1 MASMSSLLSV
11 YMNGIPWN
19 VPLSIRKWLSDAFTC
34 LRASSDDYG
43 LDSDSLVVSLVYSDD
58 VLCFRLLD
66 SADSPVYV
74 LDDPSLV
81 SVPVELDSFFG
92 PDDELSD
99 SVYGI

>member
-1 MASMSSLLSV
+1 MLARVLCSLYLL
-11 YMNGIPWN
+11 WCEECTE
-19 VPLSIRKWLSDAFTC
+19 L
-34 LRASSDDYG
+34 SSDDYG

-66 SADSPVYV
+66 YADSPVYV

>member
-1 MASMSSLLSV
+1 MLVRVLCSLYLLWCEECTELS
-11 YMNGIPWN
+11 P
-19 VPLSIRKWLSDAFTC
+19 
-34 LRASSDDYG
+34 DDYG